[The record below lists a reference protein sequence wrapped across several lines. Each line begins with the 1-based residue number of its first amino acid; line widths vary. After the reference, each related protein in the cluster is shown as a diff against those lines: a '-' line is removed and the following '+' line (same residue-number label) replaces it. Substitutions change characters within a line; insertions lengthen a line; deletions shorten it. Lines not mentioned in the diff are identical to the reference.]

1 MWKVAI
7 NRHINHV
14 IYNMESTVFFT
25 LKIGVLTIKGKKQT
39 ILAYLDP
46 LDNPHI
52 RQSLYDY
59 IEIMGHG

>member
-1 MWKVAI
+1 
-7 NRHINHV
+7 
-14 IYNMESTVFFT
+14 MESTVFFT